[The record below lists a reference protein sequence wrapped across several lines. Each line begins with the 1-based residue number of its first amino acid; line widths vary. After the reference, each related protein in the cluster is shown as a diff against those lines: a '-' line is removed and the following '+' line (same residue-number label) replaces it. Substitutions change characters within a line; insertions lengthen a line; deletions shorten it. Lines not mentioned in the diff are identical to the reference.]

1 MHDAKGPGRDTGRG
15 RSTEVAVR
23 TSNSTVDPAACAPPL
38 LDGLYRAHRDRVH
51 RLCRL
56 LLADADEA
64 ADVVHDVFLRVE
76 RAVRIAPPDEWAPWI
91 TRVTVNACRDRR
103 RSGWWRWWRRNG
115 LELDGDT
122 TPGPGP
128 TPEHEV
134 ARREEHAR
142 VWTALGRLPARQ
154 REVFVLR
161 HLEGF
166 GTHDVAATLGIAP
179 GSVKRHLFR
188 AVRGL
193 RRALGERS

>member
-1 MHDAKGPGRDTGRG
+1 M
-15 RSTEVAVR
+15 
-23 TSNSTVDPAACAPPL
+23 VDPAACAAPL
-38 LDGLYRAHRDRVH
+38 LDGLYRAHRDRVL

-64 ADVVHDVFLRVE
+64 ADVAQDVFLRVE
-76 RAVRIAPPDEWAPWI
+76 RAARVAPPDEWAAWI

-103 RSGWWRWWRRNG
+103 RSGWWRWWRRGG
-115 LELDGDT
+115 LELDGDA

-128 TPEHEV
+128 TPEQEA

-142 VWTALGRLPARQ
+142 VWAALRQLPARQ

-166 GTHDVAATLGIAP
+166 GTHDVAANLGIAP

-188 AVRGL
+188 AVHAL
-193 RRALGERS
+193 RRVLGERS